1 MTLPMP
7 TSNPANAAATTA
19 TTAAIE
25 RRLQASQLRMAGH
38 HPFFASLLLMA
49 PTVVTD
55 AFETAATDGV
65 RLFFNPS
72 FVAPLTSMQLDGLMV
87 HELLHCALQHGARR
101 GSRDALLW
109 NIAADIHV
117 NGIIRALKHLDL
129 PPGGVEEPKLA
140 HLSVDEIYA
149 ALVRSAR
156 TGVRLGG
163 HGTPALRIRDVVDPA
178 DPDPA
183 ALARVGAFWSDAM
196 QRARAVARA
205 RGTGM
210 GAIPAHVDRVVDDL
224 QAPRL
229 DWRTALWRHVVRT
242 PDDFAG
248 FDRRHVWQGLY
259 VEELQGDGLEVDV
272 CIDTSGSVDDGQL
285 REFLGEL
292 RGILGA
298 YPTVRCRLYYAD
310 AACTGPFDVA
320 ADRPLPV
327 AKGGGG
333 TDFRPFFLATAP
345 GAGGD
350 AAEAAVFGHAD
361 VPRLAVYLT
370 DGCGTFPQDAPDRP
384 VLWVVTPGGTGE
396 DRFPFGEVVR
406 MVGSGDAR

>member
-1 MTLPMP
+1 MTHTIP
-7 TSNPANAAATTA
+7 TSNPAATAAAV
-19 TTAAIE
+19 E
-25 RRLQASQLRMAGH
+25 RRLQASQLRLAGH

-72 FVAPLTSMQLDGLMV
+72 FVAPLTSAQLDGLMV

-101 GSRDALLW
+101 GTRDALLW

-117 NGIIRALKHLDL
+117 NGIIRALRHLDL
-129 PPGGVEEPKLA
+129 PPGGIEEPKLA

-149 ALVRSAR
+149 ALMRKGATGTSAGLR
-156 TGVRLGG
+156 AGGNGTLILG
-163 HGTPALRIRDVVDPA
+163 IRDLIDPA
-178 DPDPA
+178 DPDPD

-205 RGTGM
+205 RGAGM
-210 GAIPAHVDRVVDDL
+210 GALAAHVDRLVDDM

-248 FDRRHVWQGLY
+248 FDRRHVWQELY

-298 YPTVRCRLYYAD
+298 YPAVRCRLYYAD

-350 AAEAAVFGHAD
+350 AAEAAVFGASG

-370 DGCGTFPQDAPDRP
+370 DGCGTFPESAPDRP
-384 VLWVVTPGGTGE
+384 VLWVVAPGGAGE

-406 MVGSGDAR
+406 MVSCAGVA